1 MDKKDKRSKTKKE
14 ETTASNMY
22 DCCWY
27 DSSCY
32 DLCCGDVCCCC
43 QALQMI
49 FRHWQSSKDFGV
61 CFFGM
66 TLDAFLKFFNEKEGG

>member
-1 MDKKDKRSKTKKE
+1 MMNKKDKRSKTKKAE
-14 ETTASNMY
+14 ATVSNMY

-43 QALQMI
+43 
-49 FRHWQSSKDFGV
+49 
-61 CFFGM
+61 
-66 TLDAFLKFFNEKEGG
+66 